1 MRFGFYKAALLIG
14 AAAIMVPA
22 AAVAQVNLD
31 AAQSDVRVFQGNVDG
46 AAATFEV
53 SVPAGSI
60 MQIDVISTSD
70 LDPMVTVTDAASG
83 EVIAEDDDGGGE
95 LNSRVRI
102 RGEDGRRIVISVD
115 SFDATWV
122 EDGESYGG
130 SFDLR
135 LATSSYTAPQTRSVT
150 FGSRETGAIMGEPN
164 LFTFQANAGD
174 MIEVALVSEGDLD
187 PYLELLDASGE
198 TIAFDDDGGNGLN
211 SLLIHVFEKAGTYTI
226 SAQGFGESQG
236 DYTLRV
242 RERRTA
248 SAQLPLQVI
257 GIGDQASGELAAPYS
272 EGGMLPTSI
281 LYQLSDA
288 AKAAIRAGDGAVTI
302 RMNRV
307 EGTDPDFGGDIDP
320 YIDLGFDTPLG
331 FAVATSDDDGSGS
344 LDAMLP
350 VDLGLIADQPALLGM
365 LRIRVQG
372 FGESGGQFTLEITQG
387 MEARVE
393 NYDDYGMEVPP
404 PPVMMVPAE

>member
-1 MRFGFYKAALLIG
+1 MRFGLHKAALLIG
-14 AAAIMVPA
+14 AAAIMAPA
-22 AAVAQVNLD
+22 MAAETRAAAQVNLD
-31 AAQSDVRVFQGNVDG
+31 DAQSDVRVFQGNVDG

-83 EVIAEDDDGGGE
+83 EVIAEDDDGGDD

-102 RGEDGRRIVISVD
+102 RGEEGRRIVISVN
-115 SFDATWV
+115 SFDASWV
-122 EDGESYGG
+122 EEGESYGG

-135 LATSSYTAPQTRSVT
+135 LATSSYTAAQTRSVSY
-150 FGSRETGAIMGEPN
+150 GSRETGEVRGEPN
-164 LFTFQANAGD
+164 LFTFVAEAGD

-187 PYLELLDASGE
+187 PYLELLDANGE

-211 SLLIHVFEKAGTYTI
+211 SLLTHVFDKAGTYTI
-226 SAQGFGESQG
+226 SAQGFGESEG
-236 DYTLRV
+236 AYTLRV

-257 GIGDQASGELAAPYS
+257 GIGDQASGELAAPYA
-272 EGGMLPTSI
+272 EGGLLPTSI

-288 AKAAIRAGDGAVTI
+288 ALAAIRAGDGAVTI
-302 RMNRV
+302 RMNAV

-320 YIDLGFDTPLG
+320 YLELGFDTPLG

-350 VDLGLIADQPALLGM
+350 VDLGLIADRPALLDM

-393 NYDDYGMEVPP
+393 NYDYLDA
-404 PPVMMVPAE
+404 AEGD